1 MTIAPTQRNDT
12 ARPLRSVLWRG
23 AETVGTDLP
32 ADRIATA
39 LADDPQVRAW
49 WCLPRDAAAI
59 AGTVDLLG
67 LDPLAVDDVLGPREA
82 PKVDTVGNTVIIV
95 SGAIAFDPST
105 AELTI
110 DRVSILATDRV
121 LVVLADDG
129 ECSRLAGPLADCA
142 GRMRS
147 EGIGAGVH
155 IVLEALV
162 QTYSAAVEDMEEA
175 TDALTSQLF
184 DDKPMGRAEQLQAFR
199 MRQAIGRLRKL
210 VTPMTEVTATLAS
223 AAARPKSE
231 QDDDAVAALLSTTTR
246 RRFAD
251 VADHARH
258 AAEGTGG
265 LRDLLTSA
273 FETNLA
279 LSDVHLN
286 MIMKKLS
293 AWAAIIA
300 VPTLI
305 TGFFGMNVP
314 YPGFGRGEGFAVGL
328 VVMVSAVITLY
339 VLFRRSDWL

>member
-1 MTIAPTQRNDT
+1 MSPAQRSETD
-12 ARPLRSVLWRG
+12 RPRRSLIWSG
-23 AETVGTDLP
+23 EDTVGTDLP
-32 ADRIATA
+32 ADRIAAA
-39 LADDPQVRAW
+39 LADDPEAKAW
-49 WCLPRDAAAI
+49 WFLQRDSAAI
-59 AGTVDLLG
+59 AGTADLLG
-67 LDPLAVDDVLGPREA
+67 LDRLAIDDILGAREA
-82 PKVDTVGNTVIIV
+82 PKVDTIGDTVIIV
-95 SGAIAFDPST
+95 SGAIRFDPDT
-105 AELTI
+105 AELHI
-110 DRVSILATDRV
+110 DRVSILATERV
-121 LVVLADDG
+121 LVVVADDD
-129 ECSRLAGPLADCA
+129 EAARIAPTLADCA

-175 TDALTSQLF
+175 TDTLTSQLF

-210 VTPMTEVTATLAS
+210 VAPMTEVTATLAS
-223 AAARPKSE
+223 AAARGAE
-231 QDDDAVAALLSTTTR
+231 QADDALAALLTTTTR

-258 AAEGTGG
+258 AAEGTTG
-265 LRDLLTSA
+265 LRELLTSA

-279 LSDVHLN
+279 LADVHLN
-286 MIMKKLS
+286 TIMKKLS

-314 YPGFGRGEGFAVGL
+314 YPGFGQGDGFVIGL
-328 VVMVSAVITLY
+328 VVMVSAVITLF
-339 VLFRRSDWL
+339 VLFKRSDWL